1 MKQLEF
7 IPFHFHNR
15 KGVVTYHV
23 SCEKVEKWFHDS
35 ITEDPAVCGYTLS
48 YQDNWFDFGQQCYDM
63 SRALIKDF
71 EPKPHEW
78 YKASYVERQSLTF
91 II

>member
-7 IPFHFHNR
+7 IPFHFHDR
-15 KGVVTYHV
+15 KGSVTYHV
-23 SCEKVEKWFHDS
+23 SCEKVEKLFDGV
-35 ITEDPAVCGYTLS
+35 TGVFTVCGYTLS
-48 YQDNWFDFGQQCYDM
+48 YQDNWFDFGQQCRNM

-71 EPKPHEW
+71 EPKPDKW
-78 YKASYVERQSLTF
+78 YKDSYVERQSLTF